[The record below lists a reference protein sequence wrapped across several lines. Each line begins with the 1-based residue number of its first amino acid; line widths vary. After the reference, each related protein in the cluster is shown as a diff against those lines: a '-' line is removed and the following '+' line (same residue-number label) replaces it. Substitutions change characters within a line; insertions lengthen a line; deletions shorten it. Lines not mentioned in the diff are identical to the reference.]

1 MTKKLSE
8 LTQEELW
15 QLFPIFLTEPK
26 PQWAAIYAAAEARFK
41 EVLAA
46 YVPFRISHVG
56 STAIPG
62 IWAKNIVDVMIELA
76 PGTDMEAVAQ
86 EIEAQGF
93 TRKFTEEG
101 RIFLHLGYTEQGF
114 ADEVIHLH
122 LRYRGD
128 NDELYFR
135 DYLLEN
141 PECAREYEA
150 LKMRLWKQYAHNR
163 DAYTEGKTAFIRK
176 QTEAVCVRPRAP
188 MHSLD
193 LLAQSI
199 YT

>member
-1 MTKKLSE
+1 MTRKLSD

-93 TRKFTEEG
+93 TRKYTEEG

-135 DYLLEN
+135 DYLLEH

-150 LKMRLWKQYAHNR
+150 LKMRLWKQYEHNR

-176 QTEAVCVRPRAP
+176 QTEAAKAAYGAVCVRPRA
-188 MHSLD
+188 D
-193 LLAQSI
+193 AFA
-199 YT
+199 

>member
-1 MTKKLSE
+1 MTRKLSD

-26 PQWAAIYAAAEARFK
+26 PQWAAIYEAAEARFK
-41 EVLAA
+41 EVLAP

-93 TRKFTEEG
+93 TRKYTEEG

-135 DYLLEN
+135 DYLLEH

-176 QTEAVCVRPRAP
+176 QTEAAKAAYGARYV
-188 MHSLD
+188 
-193 LLAQSI
+193 
-199 YT
+199 

>member
-1 MTKKLSE
+1 MTRKLSD

-93 TRKFTEEG
+93 TRKYTEEG

-135 DYLLEN
+135 DYLLDH

-150 LKMRLWKQYAHNR
+150 LKMQLWKKYAHNR
-163 DAYTEGKTAFIRK
+163 DAYTEGKTAFIRR
-176 QTEAVCVRPRAP
+176 QTEAAKAAYGERYV
-188 MHSLD
+188 
-193 LLAQSI
+193 
-199 YT
+199 

>member
-1 MTKKLSE
+1 MTRKLSD

-93 TRKFTEEG
+93 TRKYTEEG

-135 DYLLEN
+135 DYLLEH

-150 LKMRLWKQYAHNR
+150 LKMRLWKQYEHNR

-176 QTEAVCVRPRAP
+176 QTEAAKAAYGAGCVRPRA
-188 MHSLD
+188 D
-193 LLAQSI
+193 AFA
-199 YT
+199 